1 MLIVSL
7 TEYCLLN
14 RYITLPLY
22 NSHTRSPPL
31 IVTFYPTNLAQKKSE
46 RFRKNLI
53 RQNLGLKKKR
63 TQSELQRSK
72 FVLSFLR
79 FQQNSDV
86 FNFFGRTPRSEQT
99 WWDQVPSQETF
110 LSGIHFPLT
119 IIQCINRSVKA
130 LAKSLPR
137 RAVTSLYNCQ
147 SVKIRQLRTRDHQHV
162 FPVSFKPASPHR
174 GGTI

>member
-86 FNFFGRTPRSEQT
+86 FNFFWPHTALRADLMRPGAQPGN
-99 WWDQVPSQETF
+99 VPIGNS
-110 LSGIHFPLT
+110 LSTDYHTMHKPL
-119 IIQCINRSVKA
+119 
-130 LAKSLPR
+130 
-137 RAVTSLYNCQ
+137 CQ
-147 SVKIRQLRTRDHQHV
+147 S
-162 FPVSFKPASPHR
+162 SY
-174 GGTI
+174 

>member
-53 RQNLGLKKKR
+53 RQNLGLKKER

-86 FNFFGRTPRSEQT
+86 FNFFWLHTALRADLMRPGAQPGN
-99 WWDQVPSQETF
+99 VPIGNSPSTDY
-110 LSGIHFPLT
+110 HTMHKPL
-119 IIQCINRSVKA
+119 
-130 LAKSLPR
+130 
-137 RAVTSLYNCQ
+137 CQ
-147 SVKIRQLRTRDHQHV
+147 S
-162 FPVSFKPASPHR
+162 SY
-174 GGTI
+174 

>member
-86 FNFFGRTPRSEQT
+86 FNFFWPHTALRADLMRPGAQPGN
-99 WWDQVPSQETF
+99 VPIGNS
-110 LSGIHFPLT
+110 LSTDYHTMHKPL
-119 IIQCINRSVKA
+119 
-130 LAKSLPR
+130 
-137 RAVTSLYNCQ
+137 CQ
-147 SVKIRQLRTRDHQHV
+147 S
-162 FPVSFKPASPHR
+162 SC
-174 GGTI
+174 

>member
-86 FNFFGRTPRSEQT
+86 FNFFWPHTALRADLMRPGAQPGN
-99 WWDQVPSQETF
+99 VPI
-110 LSGIHFPLT
+110 G
-119 IIQCINRSVKA
+119 
-130 LAKSLPR
+130 KSLSTDYHTMHKP
-137 RAVTSLYNCQ
+137 LCQ
-147 SVKIRQLRTRDHQHV
+147 S
-162 FPVSFKPASPHR
+162 SY
-174 GGTI
+174 

>member
-7 TEYCLLN
+7 AEYCLLN

-53 RQNLGLKKKR
+53 RQNLGVKKER

-86 FNFFGRTPRSEQT
+86 FNFFWPHTALRADLMRPGAQPGN
-99 WWDQVPSQETF
+99 VPIGNS
-110 LSGIHFPLT
+110 LSTDYHTMHKPL
-119 IIQCINRSVKA
+119 
-130 LAKSLPR
+130 
-137 RAVTSLYNCQ
+137 CQ
-147 SVKIRQLRTRDHQHV
+147 S
-162 FPVSFKPASPHR
+162 SY
-174 GGTI
+174 